1 MSGVLNTT
9 QNLPANPYQA
19 LWYQVRNLRIYDKF
33 KKDIWCSW
41 YPAELRF
48 LTRIIP
54 RVFDFHHRFLQSLIM
69 APRTIIHLESTRCFR
84 QSISCD
90 SYRKVTF
97 KSSQGDIP
105 YSKDLFS
112 HSLLV
117 HHYSAVTISAQTSTS
132 YRYIS
137 RKTLSIQKCIII
149 SMSYWSAV
157 IGNIINLET

>member
-1 MSGVLNTT
+1 MVSSKKSEDLWQILQRYLMFMVPCWITISHSYNSSGVWFPS
-9 QNLPANPYQA
+9 Q
-19 LWYQVRNLRIYDKF
+19 I
-33 KKDIWCSW
+33 
-41 YPAELRF
+41 
-48 LTRIIP
+48 
-54 RVFDFHHRFLQSLIM
+54 LQSLIM
-69 APRTIIHLESTRCFR
+69 APRTIIHLGSTRCSR

-137 RKTLSIQKCIII
+137 RKTSSIQKCIII
-149 SMSYWSAV
+149 SMSYWSVV

>member
-1 MSGVLNTT
+1 MTNLKRYLMFMVPCWITISHSYNSSGVWFPS
-9 QNLPANPYQA
+9 Q
-19 LWYQVRNLRIYDKF
+19 I
-33 KKDIWCSW
+33 
-41 YPAELRF
+41 
-48 LTRIIP
+48 
-54 RVFDFHHRFLQSLIM
+54 LQSLIM

-84 QSISCD
+84 QRIS